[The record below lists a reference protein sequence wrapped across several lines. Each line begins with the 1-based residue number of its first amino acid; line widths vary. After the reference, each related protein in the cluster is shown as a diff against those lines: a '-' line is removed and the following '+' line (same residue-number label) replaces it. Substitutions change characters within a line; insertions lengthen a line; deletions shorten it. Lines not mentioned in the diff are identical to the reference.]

1 MLDNASDLVFGPV
14 FDTVD
19 IGLVVLDSQGCIFGW
34 NEWIARVSRR
44 PARDVLG
51 KSLSEVFPEV
61 RDTRLPDV
69 IDDSF
74 RVGSSSI
81 LTHTLNALLPL
92 QGESGEPLLHNI
104 VVRPVSSVHA
114 NYCLLQI
121 TDVTVAVTRERV
133 LRERQNARYHAI
145 VDSAPDAIITVDD
158 NRSIQ
163 LVNGAVDHIL
173 GYSHSELLGQKLDIL
188 LDQDNPLL
196 PVLAETSAPGRAGN
210 AISVVGRYKDGKS
223 GYFDVS
229 LGHWRAEQRNF
240 VTTIWR
246 DVTARVAADAALR
259 DARDALQKSN
269 EELEDRVEE
278 RTREREIALQ
288 QLHESQKM
296 ESIGQLTGGV
306 AHDFNN
312 LLAVILGSLSLLKK
326 AVPDDP
332 RVSRLLDRAI
342 LGAERGA
349 TLTARL
355 LAFARRQEL
364 KVEFVA
370 LQKLIPEMLDFLRH
384 SVGPNVAIHVE
395 ISPEVSAVEVDANQ
409 LELALINLAVNA
421 RDAMPQGGTLTI
433 ACHNED
439 NGKRVGLPRDPFV
452 CITVADTGEGMSETT
467 LARAQEPFFTTKGIG
482 KGTGLGLS
490 MVQGFTAQS
499 GGAIRIRSESGKGTQ
514 VALWLPRAKQSSA
527 TASAEVQPVQPT
539 EARSLRV
546 LVVDDDILVSMGAA
560 DMLLDLG
567 HSVTEAQSGAHALK
581 LLATDA
587 PFDVVVTDYAMPG
600 MNGFELAQRIK
611 GSHPRLPIVLATGY
625 AELPADRS
633 IEFGHL
639 SKPYTAKDLAAALA
653 QATGFQTHP

>member
-1 MLDNASDLVFGPV
+1 MLDNPSDLLFGPV

-19 IGLVVLDSQGCIFGW
+19 IGLVVLDSRGCIVGW
-34 NEWIARVSRR
+34 NEWMARVSRHE
-44 PARDVLG
+44 ARKVLG
-51 KSLSEVFPEV
+51 RPLLKVFPEV
-61 RDTRLPDV
+61 RGTRLPDV
-69 IDDSF
+69 IEDSL

-92 QGESGEPLLHNI
+92 QGESDEPLLHNI
-104 VVRPVSSVHA
+104 VVRPVSSVRA

-145 VDSAPDAIITVDD
+145 VDSVPDAIITIDD
-158 NRSIQ
+158 NRNIQ
-163 LVNGAVDHIL
+163 WVNGAVDRVL
-173 GYSHSELLGQKLDIL
+173 GYSHSELLGQRLDTL
-188 LDQDNPLL
+188 LDPDNPLL
-196 PVLAETSAPGRAGN
+196 QALAQTSIGNKADN
-210 AISVVGRYKDGKS
+210 AISIMGRHKDGKS

-229 LGHWRAEQRNF
+229 LGRWRADQRNF

-246 DVTARVAADAALR
+246 DVTERVEADAALR
-259 DARDALQKSN
+259 DARDALQKNN
-269 EELEDRVEE
+269 EELESRVEE
-278 RTREREIALQ
+278 RTREREVALQ

-326 AVPDDP
+326 AAPDDP

-364 KVEFVA
+364 KVEFVS
-370 LQKLIPEMLDFLRH
+370 LQKLLPEMLDFLRH

-395 ISPEVSAVEVDANQ
+395 ISPAVCAVEVDANQ

-421 RDAMPQGGTLTI
+421 RDAMTQGGTLTI

-439 NGKRVGLPRDPFV
+439 HGKRVGLPRDPFV
-452 CITVADTGEGMSETT
+452 CITITDTGEGMSTAT
-467 LARAQEPFFTTKGIG
+467 LARAQEPFFTTKGVG

-499 GGAIRIRSESGKGTQ
+499 GGALRIRSEPGKGTK
-514 VALWLPRAKQSSA
+514 VTLWLPRAKEGFVAANAEIQPAQSTQSK
-527 TASAEVQPVQPT
+527 
-539 EARSLRV
+539 SLRV
-546 LVVDDDILVSMGAA
+546 LLVDDDILVSMGAA

-581 LLATDA
+581 LLKSDA

-611 GSHPRLPIVLATGY
+611 AGHPRLPIVLATGY

-639 SKPYTAKDLAAALA
+639 SKPYTSKDLAAALEKA
-653 QATGFQTHP
+653 VSL